1 MFRRAMT
8 AASDL
13 PFEVHAYEAL
23 LTTVTVLETQEFNR
37 VNAQVQVI
45 LGYFR
50 SGKTICVNTVNVE
63 KHLIQMP

>member
-1 MFRRAMT
+1 MT

-23 LTTVTVLETQEFNR
+23 LTTVTVLETQEFNK

-50 SGKTICVNTVNVE
+50 TGTLTTHKMLYKCFSC
-63 KHLIQMP
+63 

>member
-1 MFRRAMT
+1 MLRKAIS
-8 AASDL
+8 AAHEL

-23 LTTVTVLETQEFNR
+23 LTTVMVLETQEFNR

-50 SGKTICVNTVNVE
+50 SGAYYVF
-63 KHLIQMP
+63 